1 MKETKSFSVRWYHSL
16 LFRIPLVFVFL
27 LVVLIISLTL
37 IMDRI
42 GRPRM
47 EEQSFRLVN
56 QIGNTMVAQLG
67 ERIAVAETLTRA
79 MATTVADLPLRVEEH
94 MRFIPHLMEQLGP
107 STYIIGGGV
116 WYEPYAFAPSLERR
130 SFFWGRNAVGTL
142 EFFADYN
149 DPRGVGYHHE
159 EWYVPG
165 RFLPPNK
172 VFWSRSYM
180 DPHTFVPMVTC
191 TAPIYRKDRFIGV
204 VTVDLKLEGM
214 EAFFEGEA
222 TKVGGYAFA
231 VDRNGTLLSFP
242 DVPLTQNRYRDKFGR
257 QHIEYIQALEL
268 AERKP
273 VFQPIAA
280 ALQESSTALLDRTRQ
295 SDQYD
300 RTLSERIAQ
309 DSDQVSAVEAERI
322 AAVLQAP
329 WPDSRDKDILLK
341 HFTTKGDLLLNEPCS
356 ISIFHVPSTY
366 WKIVTV
372 TPISHATSA
381 ATALYRALLL
391 TLIIGASGAV
401 IGAFL
406 TLNRI
411 LMRPLARITQQ
422 LKAAVDINAEE
433 MLCLDLDRSDE
444 FGSFAYWFNRR
455 TRKLA
460 DALEQLRI
468 VRGDLEGR
476 VVDRTDKLEQ
486 ANLKLELEVQQRRRA
501 QHYLRRQALLDPLTD
516 IANRR
521 SFDAS
526 LTAVWRHAAKGGA
539 CLALILVD
547 IDLFKQ
553 FNHTYGYQVG
563 DQILKSIAQTLVEV
577 ARECEAH
584 HVARFSGEQF
594 AIILRNT
601 DKAAAIELAEQI
613 RRQVQALAIPH
624 ICEGASGTVTVSIG
638 VASIRPDE
646 TTAMEELVTTAGQAL
661 YRAKKEGR
669 NRVAGDSI
677 GATDQN
683 ASHT

>member
-1 MKETKSFSVRWYHSL
+1 MNEGKSFSVRWHQSL

-27 LVVLIISLTL
+27 LVVLVISLTL

-67 ERIAVAETLTRA
+67 ERIAVAETLARA
-79 MATTVADLPLRVEEH
+79 MATSAADLPLKVEDH
-94 MRFIPHLMEQLGP
+94 MRLIPRLVEQLGP
-107 STYIIGGGV
+107 SSYIIGGGV
-116 WYEPYAFAPSLERR
+116 WYEPFAFDPRLERR
-130 SFFWGRNAVGTL
+130 SFFWGRNAAGTL
-142 EFFADYN
+142 EFVADYD
-149 DPRGVGYHHE
+149 DPHSAGYHHE

-165 RFLPPNK
+165 RFLAPDK
-172 VFWSRSYM
+172 LFWSRSYM

-191 TAPIYRKDRFIGV
+191 TAPIYREDRFVGV

-222 TKVGGYAFA
+222 TKMGGYAFA
-231 VDRNGTLLSFP
+231 VDRNGTFLSFP
-242 DVPLTQNRYRDKFGR
+242 DVSLTQNLYRDKFG
-257 QHIEYIQALEL
+257 QKHIEYIQAVEL
-268 AERKP
+268 AGRKP
-273 VFQPIAA
+273 VFKPVAA
-280 ALQESSTALLDRTRQ
+280 ALQECSTALLDRTRQ

-300 RTLSERIAQ
+300 RTIAERIAQ

-329 WPDSRDKDILLK
+329 WPEDQDEDILLK

-356 ISIFHVPSTY
+356 IAIFHVPSTY

-372 TPISHATSA
+372 TPISHAISA
-381 ATALYRALLL
+381 ATALNRALLL
-391 TLIIGASGAV
+391 TLIVGVSLAV

-406 TLNRI
+406 TFNRI

-422 LKAAVDINAEE
+422 LKTAVDINAEE
-433 MLCLDLDRSDE
+433 MLCLDFSRPDE

-476 VVDRTDKLEQ
+476 VADRTDKLEQ
-486 ANLKLELEVQQRRRA
+486 ANIKLELEVQQRRRA
-501 QHYLRRQALLDPLTD
+501 QYYLRRQALLDPLTD

-526 LTAVWRHAAKGGA
+526 LAAVWRHAGKSGFR
-539 CLALILVD
+539 LTLILVD

-553 FNHTYGYQVG
+553 FNHTYGYQAG
-563 DQILKSIAQTLVEV
+563 DQILKSIAQTLVEA
-577 ARECEAH
+577 ARDCEAH
-584 HVARFSGEQF
+584 HIARFSGEQF
-594 AIILRNT
+594 AIILRDT
-601 DKAAAIELAEQI
+601 DKATAIELAEQI
-613 RRQVQALAIPH
+613 RRQVQILAIPH
-624 ICEGASGTVTVSIG
+624 IGEGASGTVTVSIG
-638 VASIRPDE
+638 VASITPDE
-646 TTAMEELVTTAGQAL
+646 TMAMEELVTAASQAL

-669 NRVAGDSI
+669 NRVSGDGI
-677 GATDQN
+677 GSTGQ
-683 ASHT
+683 ASSPL